1 MVDYRNFLSSFSK
14 KQWERIGLRRRSGV
28 AVPLF
33 SLYSQYSAGI
43 GELTDLIFLI
53 DWCKACGM
61 SIIQLLPMNDVG
73 FDFRPYDAQ
82 STFALEPMYL
92 SLRGLKSVKLPAFK
106 DKLDGLMEKFP
117 AGGERVD
124 YGIKQAKLELLWEIF
139 KDHQD
144 LTEPSSIKYF
154 KHYSEENKFWLED
167 YARFKV
173 IKEKNNQSSWEAWD
187 DKLKHRDSQALKL
200 FERENSERISFHKWL
215 QWQLCEQFKVVKK
228 YAQSQQVF
236 IMGDLPFLVSR
247 DSADVWARQDYF
259 KLNLYSGA
267 PPDMYFALGQ
277 RWGMPVYNWPAI
289 EKNNYD
295 YLKEKLRYAQNFYDL
310 FRIDHVVGVFRVWTI
325 PLSEPE
331 ETAGLNGTFD
341 PADESVW
348 EEHGR
353 KILTVM
359 VENTTMLPCAEDL
372 GVVPPCSNKVLR
384 ELGIPGVEVQRWS
397 KDWGHSYDFKAPD
410 DYRINSVATVSTH
423 DSSSLCAWWQFEAGT
438 VDEQLFKRKCKKSG
452 LSFDELKNELFDLG
466 QSAHNRLRWKEG
478 IKNTNILLEKLRLPA
493 DRAGEFINL
502 YLESHG
508 EKGKF
513 LNYLK
518 PEAKQKADPSELSRV
533 AMEKACLSDLIRMA
547 MEKACNTA
555 SIFSIQPLQDWIS
568 IDCLN
573 ESNLWE
579 FRINFPGTVNSKN
592 WSLVMPLSL
601 EDMLALPMN
610 TIIRNINS
618 RAERI

>member
-1 MVDYRNFLSSFSK
+1 MIDYRNFLSSFSR
-14 KQWERIGLRRRSGV
+14 KQWERIGLQRRSGV
-28 AVPLF
+28 VAPLF

-92 SLRGLKSVKLPAFK
+92 SLRGLKAVKMSAFK
-106 DKLDGLMEKFP
+106 AKLDKLSEKFP

-124 YGIKQAKLELLWEIF
+124 YGIKQAKLELLWGVF
-139 KDHQD
+139 GNHRD
-144 LTEPSSIKYF
+144 LTDSGGVKDFNRYL
-154 KHYSEENKFWLED
+154 EENKFWLED
-167 YARFKV
+167 YALFKV
-173 IKEKNNQSSWEAWD
+173 IKEKNNQSAWEAWE
-187 DKLKHRDSQALKL
+187 DKLKYRDQKALEL
-200 FERENSERISFHKWL
+200 FEQDNSERISFHKWL
-215 QWQLCEQFKVVKK
+215 QWQLYEQFRVIKK
-228 YAQSQQVF
+228 YAQGRQVF

-247 DSADVWARQDYF
+247 DSADVWAKQDYF
-259 KLNLYSGA
+259 KLNLSSGA
-267 PPDMYFALGQ
+267 PPDMYFAHGQ
-277 RWGMPVYNWPAI
+277 RWGMPVYNWPVI
-289 EKNNYD
+289 EKNDYD
-295 YLKEKLRYAQNFYDL
+295 YLKEKLKYAQNFYDF
-310 FRIDHVVGVFRVWTI
+310 FRIDHVVGIFRVWTI
-325 PLSEPE
+325 PLDEPQ
-331 ETAGLNGTFD
+331 ETGGLNGTFD

-372 GVVPPCSNKVLR
+372 GVIPPCSNKVLY
-384 ELGIPGVEVQRWS
+384 ELGIPGIEVQRWS
-397 KDWGHSYDFKAPD
+397 KDWGRTYNFKAPG

-438 VDEQLFKRKCKKSG
+438 IDEQLFKRKCKKWG
-452 LSFDELKNELFDLG
+452 VNFEELKNELFDLK
-466 QSAHNRLRWKEG
+466 QSTHNRLRWKESVQ
-478 IKNTNILLEKLRLPA
+478 NPDVLLEKLKLPR
-493 DRAGEFINL
+493 DKAGEFINL

-518 PEAKQKADPSELSRV
+518 PQAKQKACLSEPARI

-547 MEKACNTA
+547 MEKASNTA
-555 SIFSIQPLQDWIS
+555 SIFSIQLLQDWIS

-573 ESNLWE
+573 ECDLWE
-579 FRINFPGTVNSKN
+579 FRINFPGTVSPKN

-610 TIIRNINS
+610 TIIKNINS
-618 RAERI
+618 KAERI